1 MPPSQSAVPRVPRRS
16 RRRVR
21 CPGRATTPR
30 SPWPRSA
37 WPSPLSAASSRRS
50 LPSAAS
56 APPPQRPEPG
66 DRPEAQPPGASTP
79 GGLAPRRGPA
89 LLHLRL
95 RPAIVG
101 LARGAAL
108 DLVEEQH
115 VLRKLVAGDVL
126 AGVAHD
132 LVGGGR
138 RQGRQLD
145 QRHDLLPPA
154 LAGPAHHHDVVD
166 GRMPGDRTLDLLGE
180 VLLSPGVVGTRVP
193 PEQLVV
199 AFA

>member
-1 MPPSQSAVPRVPRRS
+1 MPPSQSVVPRVPPPS

-56 APPPQRPEPG
+56 APPAQPEPG
-66 DRPEAQPPGASTP
+66 ALPKRSRPARRPRAV
-79 GGLAPRRGPA
+79 ARRRGPA

-95 RPAIVG
+95 GPAIVG

-115 VLRKLVAGDVL
+115 VLWKLVAGDVL

-132 LVGGGR
+132 LVGGGCR
-138 RQGRQLD
+138 PGRQLD
-145 QRHDLLPPA
+145 QRHHLLPPA

-180 VLLSPGVVGTRVP
+180 DLLSPGVDGDRV
-193 PEQLVV
+193 
-199 AFA
+199 A